1 MQLHDKKGYLTLSIT
16 FRRDGR
22 IMLRSS
28 SGIDKWFSLIKV
40 GSAHVCAGSRLP
52 SSCPRQALAERGAA
66 AEQQGTKEFWSGRQD
81 VHGVDSWLLARQFLG
96 NPAFSSSSSHQCP
109 LLADRRPR
117 GRVGDHHYGPPP
129 EQPPRYRHP
138 PRYQPPPD
146 HRPPAQPR
154 QQPRQQPRH
163 PPPQFQSLH
172 DVWPHTE
179 QPQPVTRN
187 PPHRSSNRKMFLYIH
202 IFLMLHLFFYTYLSR
217 CNFQDA

>member
-40 GSAHVCAGSRLP
+40 GSAHVCAGRRLP

-96 NPAFSSSSSHQCP
+96 NPPSHH
-109 LLADRRPR
+109 LA
-117 GRVGDHHYGPPP
+117 
-129 EQPPRYRHP
+129 
-138 PRYQPPPD
+138 
-146 HRPPAQPR
+146 
-154 QQPRQQPRH
+154 
-163 PPPQFQSLH
+163 
-172 DVWPHTE
+172 
-179 QPQPVTRN
+179 
-187 PPHRSSNRKMFLYIH
+187 
-202 IFLMLHLFFYTYLSR
+202 
-217 CNFQDA
+217 